1 MNQTCQ
7 ALCDVS
13 VDAENAKFINK
24 RIQEDYNINW
34 LVDGL
39 PAAEM
44 KQEEQTQEIFY
55 DMGCVPSLSAR
66 ILDGLIGIS
75 GSILAQSKER

>member
-7 ALCDVS
+7 ALCDAS
-13 VDAENAKFINK
+13 VDAESAKFINK

-44 KQEEQTQEIFY
+44 KQEEQTGEIFY
-55 DMGCVPSLSAR
+55 DMGSVLSPRR
-66 ILDGLIGIS
+66 IWVVLIGRL
-75 GSILAQSKER
+75 GSILARSKER